1 MNNIPKAY
9 SDIGSAV
16 AQKAINAFTAMM
28 AEYVGGNIV
37 SQITKAGKTQ
47 LIGDALKETLYW
59 GNAASLYQVLGALER
74 VKVTSE
80 MAPFFTEATKQEM
93 KNRVVQILSTL

>member
-1 MNNIPKAY
+1 M
-9 SDIGSAV
+9 GSVVAQRAV
-16 AQKAINAFTAMM
+16 AGFTEMM

-47 LIGDALKETLYW
+47 LIGDTLKEVVYW
-59 GNAASLYQVLGALER
+59 GNLASLYQVLGALER
-74 VKVTSE
+74 VKVTPE

-93 KNRVVQILSTL
+93 KNRVVQILSAL